1 MHHGLQSATL
11 GRSWTP
17 VAPSPA
23 LPAIRAQ
30 PASRVSQ
37 SPVTVTAWSQE
48 PLPAGAS
55 GREPGP
61 GRGARHASLPP
72 SLAES
77 WQWLGVLCDSRQ
89 TAVCVTVTS

>member
-1 MHHGLQSATL
+1 MHHGLQSVTL

-23 LPAIRAQ
+23 LPAIQAQ
-30 PASRVSQ
+30 PRSRVSQ

-61 GRGARHASLPP
+61 GRRGGGGPARFAASV
-72 SLAES
+72 
-77 WQWLGVLCDSRQ
+77 LGGVV
-89 TAVCVTVTS
+89 AVAGCPL